1 LERNTQLLKVDNVS
15 IWYGDLQIIFDI
27 SIGIGDKEIIAV
39 VGGNGAGKTTLLKA
53 ISGLIPVK
61 TGTIQFEGTVINDL
75 RSHEIVQ
82 LGIIQVPEG
91 KGIFASLTVQ
101 ENLEMGSYIS
111 TAKKRRRES
120 LDKVFNLFPRLKERK
135 GQIAATLSGGEQ
147 QMLAIGRGL
156 MSLPRLFLLDEPSM
170 GLSPLLVNTIL
181 GVIAQIHREGTAIL
195 LVEQNVYHALN
206 ISNRAYTLENG
217 SIGLEGEGKLL
228 LNNPY
233 ILKVYMGM

>member
-1 LERNTQLLKVDNVS
+1 LLKVDNVS
-15 IWYGDLQIIFDI
+15 IWYGDLQILFDI
-27 SIGIGDKEIIAV
+27 SIGIGDKEIVAV
-39 VGGNGAGKTTLLKA
+39 VGGNGAGKSTLLKA
-53 ISGLIPVK
+53 ISGLVPVK
-61 TGTIQFEGTVINDL
+61 RGIIEFEGTIIN
-75 RSHEIVQ
+75 RQRPHEIVQ

-181 GVIAQIHREGTAIL
+181 KAITQIHRQGTTIL
-195 LVEQNVYHALN
+195 LVEQNVYHALS
-206 ISNRAYTLENG
+206 ISDRAYTLENG

-228 LNNPY
+228 LNDSH
-233 ILKVYMGM
+233 ILKVYMGI